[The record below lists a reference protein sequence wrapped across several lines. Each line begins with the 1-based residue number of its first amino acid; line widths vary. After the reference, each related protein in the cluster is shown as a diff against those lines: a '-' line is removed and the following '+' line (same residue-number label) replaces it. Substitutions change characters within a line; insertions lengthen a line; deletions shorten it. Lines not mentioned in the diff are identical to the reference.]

1 MNINELLG
9 TIDRGLQDIQNE
21 VLENLDAKAKAQR
34 TKPVDTRLCE
44 LESLVARMKWEVSSV
59 KSSVK
64 IYEMRLE
71 SARND
76 ASQALTEI
84 RELAGAV
91 ARDKPH
97 PKRRA
102 RL

>member
-1 MNINELLG
+1 V
-9 TIDRGLQDIQNE
+9 QDIQNE

-34 TKPVDTRLCE
+34 TKPVDARLRE
-44 LESLVARMKWEVSSV
+44 LESLVAHMKWEVSSV

-76 ASQALTEI
+76 ASVALAEV
-84 RELAGAV
+84 RQLAA
-91 ARDKPH
+91 ATTPAAPRAKTP
-97 PKRRA
+97 PRSRRT
-102 RL
+102 RR